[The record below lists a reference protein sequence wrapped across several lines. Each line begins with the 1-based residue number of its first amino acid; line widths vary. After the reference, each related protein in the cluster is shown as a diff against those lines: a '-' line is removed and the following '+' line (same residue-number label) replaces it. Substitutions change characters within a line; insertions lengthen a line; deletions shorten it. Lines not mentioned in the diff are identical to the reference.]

1 MKAAIVHSVAQG
13 SQEWLALRARHYTA
27 SEAPAMMGCSPY
39 QTRNEL
45 LRQKAHGAVQEVS
58 PAQQRV
64 FDAGHAAEAA
74 FLPHAETL
82 LGCELY
88 PVTVTREV
96 EEGLPLLASMDGLSM
111 DGLVGYEHKVANA
124 STLDHV
130 RATGTPPDHHVWQL
144 EHQMLV
150 TDAESILFVCSD
162 GTDGAQSAHCHYR
175 SHPERRAALVAGWL
189 QFQRD
194 LANPD
199 QIAPA
204 APAAPAGRAPESL
217 PALRIEVTGMVT
229 ASNLDAFK
237 THALAVFQGINRDL
251 ATDQHF
257 ADAEATVKWCAS
269 VEDRL
274 AAAKQHAL
282 SQTESIDAL
291 FRAIDDVSAEARRVR
306 LELDK
311 LVKARK
317 DQVRVEIAEAALQRY
332 LGRVR
337 ELNVELMGV
346 ATIAVPPALRSQ
358 IGESMKGR
366 RTIDTLRDA
375 AETLLTD
382 DGAEAQA
389 LADRYRV
396 NHAAMGT
403 EHRHLFPDFQAAGA
417 KPPEDFAALLALRQH
432 QAAEAARV
440 KAQREAVEAQ
450 ARAERERQRLADI
463 ESAAIRREAVAA
475 AAEDARKAAQPAPTP
490 ILAPATTPAAYE
502 FLDEKGEHRGISSD
516 YVRLLSERLG
526 ITITADALEALGFPA
541 HRDRS
546 ARLYPESDWGRIC
559 DALIAHIARQR
570 QAHALGARQEA
581 A

>member
-1 MKAAIVHSVAQG
+1 MNAAIVHSVAQG

-96 EEGLPLLASMDGLSM
+96 EGLPLLASMDGLSM

-124 STLDHV
+124 ATLDHV

-175 SHPERRAALVAGWL
+175 SHPKRRAALVAGWH

-194 LANPD
+194 LDNPD

-229 ASNLDAFK
+229 ASNLSEFK
-237 THALAVFQGINRDL
+237 QHALGAIRGLNRDL
-251 ATDQHF
+251 HTDQDF
-257 ADAEATVKWCAS
+257 ADAEKAVKWCAT
-269 VEDRL
+269 VEQRIKAAKDHALAQTASIDELFRTLEDVTSECRTARL
-274 AAAKQHAL
+274 A
-282 SQTESIDAL
+282 
-291 FRAIDDVSAEARRVR
+291 
-306 LELDK
+306 LDK
-311 LVKARK
+311 LVKGRK
-317 DQVRVEIAEAALQRY
+317 DEIKAELVAGGVASLRAFVAELNASMPGAYMPAVPVDFGGAIKGLRTVESIRNAVDSELARAKIEAFSISRQIHQNLGAIAAANAPHLFADTAALVLKSTDDVLNIIRIRTDQEAKRAADQRAETERRIRAEEAARLE
-332 LGRVR
+332 R
-337 ELNVELMGV
+337 E
-346 ATIAVPPALRSQ
+346 
-358 IGESMKGR
+358 
-366 RTIDTLRDA
+366 A
-375 AETLLTD
+375 AQ
-382 DGAEAQA
+382 AEAQRA
-389 LADRYRV
+389 RERIA
-396 NHAAMGT
+396 T
-403 EHRHLFPDFQAAGA
+403 
-417 KPPEDFAALLALRQH
+417 
-432 QAAEAARV
+432 QAAEAA
-440 KAQREAVEAQ
+440 AAL
-450 ARAERERQRLADI
+450 ARAEAAYTPPKAPPAPVVAAPTTPGPADDGERLTLGAINARLAPI
-463 ESAAIRREAVAA
+463 SVTVAGLSQLGV
-475 AAEDARKAAQPAPTP
+475 EPVTM
-490 ILAPATTPAAYE
+490 
-502 FLDEKGEHRGISSD
+502 EKN
-516 YVRLLSERLG
+516 
-526 ITITADALEALGFPA
+526 
-541 HRDRS
+541 
-546 ARLYPESDWGRIC
+546 ARLYRACDFPAIC
-559 DALIAHIARQR
+559 RAISE
-570 QAHALGARQEA
+570 HALA
-581 A
+581 AATKKATP

>member
-175 SHPERRAALVAGWL
+175 SHPERRAGLVAGWL

-229 ASNLDAFK
+229 ASNLSEFK
-237 THALAVFQGINRDL
+237 QHALGAIRGLNRDL
-251 ATDQHF
+251 QTDQDF
-257 ADAEATVKWCAS
+257 ADAEKAVKWCAT
-269 VEDRL
+269 VEQRIKAAKDHALAQTASIDELFRTLEDVTSECRTARL
-274 AAAKQHAL
+274 A
-282 SQTESIDAL
+282 
-291 FRAIDDVSAEARRVR
+291 
-306 LELDK
+306 LDK
-311 LVKARK
+311 LVKGRK
-317 DQVRVEIAEAALQRY
+317 DEIKAELVAGGVASLRAFVAELNESMPGAYMPAVPVDFGNAIKGLRTVESIRNAVDSELARAKIEAFSISRQIHQNLGAIAAAKAPHLFADVAALVIKNAGDVLNVISVRTNQEAERIRAAAERIRAEEVERVEREAALR
-332 LGRVR
+332 
-337 ELNVELMGV
+337 
-346 ATIAVPPALRSQ
+346 
-358 IGESMKGR
+358 
-366 RTIDTLRDA
+366 A
-375 AETLLTD
+375 A
-382 DGAEAQA
+382 
-389 LADRYRV
+389 
-396 NHAAMGT
+396 AA
-403 EHRHLFPDFQAAGA
+403 
-417 KPPEDFAALLALRQH
+417 
-432 QAAEAARV
+432 
-440 KAQREAVEAQ
+440 
-450 ARAERERQRLADI
+450 AERERERIRLA
-463 ESAAIRREAVAA
+463 EVARLEQAA
-475 AAEDARKAAQPAPTP
+475 AVVEPADSPMPVVEPADSPMPVVEPEQQVQAEQPRRMSLWSINLRLSPLEVNYKTLESLGFHATYATSRATHADYLASDFPKICRAIADHALAAA
-490 ILAPATTPAAYE
+490 
-502 FLDEKGEHRGISSD
+502 KGE
-516 YVRLLSERLG
+516 LK
-526 ITITADALEALGFPA
+526 
-541 HRDRS
+541 
-546 ARLYPESDWGRIC
+546 
-559 DALIAHIARQR
+559 
-570 QAHALGARQEA
+570 
-581 A
+581 